1 MVTLG
6 GDDLTLFHH
15 FLADGAHLVAGVAGF
30 GAGGILLTP
39 KLRLVAQ
46 GGDDLTFRNHRI
58 ADGAHRIAG
67 VTGFGTGGV
76 LLVANCGLVVKH
88 GDVCHILGGGVL
100 LAAEGDGGGVGGH
113 ALFRTSGSRL
123 YLVGNVGRQGLHIV
137 AAGAGKGSGGGL
149 AVLTEGEDRLPIGMG
164 MLAGALNEN
173 LIGDGL
179 GAILRGDHNLNPILH
194 GDDGDGVALG
204 GVHSHL
210 RQVLTLFQRQGH
222 LILVIKPAHH
232 TLAVQENI
240 LHGNGAAGGGG
251 EAVDFQLVNAHPLIF
266 LRRHN
271 HPDGG
276 GLYRLKEGIQHLGVV
291 GRGRNLILSDD
302 GNGLPMLTAVHHRP
316 VLTVIHLAG
325 VKVQILIIAGVV
337 LNHIGGRQANLV
349 ACSHIGIIAGVFVD
363 KAQGYMVYH
372 HFFLTQNDGN
382 PGRIVV
388 YTPLPVGPDLLA
400 LGYAEGAAAVVDVHD
415 GVRVRCIEGHG
426 QRQGVIAGQGQVV
439 GGGTGGHP
447 HLGGS
452 SAGHA
457 LTQGDGAGHG
467 NHSAVAHKV
476 GGLHSLPH
484 HRQILHGAVVE
495 VDIHLTGQ
503 CRQGLFHGDGG
514 HGLHRSHTQ
523 HRYGGL
529 RLQGLA
535 FHGTGYGKGASLGI
549 LAGINGV
556 PNHIHFLIRAD
567 VHLSGDGG
575 RQLGCNARIGGDLH
589 RAVAL
594 YHHFRRGNGESGRS
608 GAGIIAD
615 APDGEGGFTGLD
627 VVGIGDSIVQ
637 AVGQSLTVQGYGE
650 LRLNFKA
657 GILEA
662 VLVQG
667 NLSRRQVNLFRSHT
681 HPQLS
686 TGHEPIGHISGRTPG
701 LHTVE
706 PDVLRLHRVK
716 GGNLPIGGVGPGA
729 GGYLVPVLLVGAD
742 LDAIFGNNTVG
753 DGISGLIPQGIQGLN
768 LIQIQLD
775 IALLRLILQIFI
787 PLAVPEGGRVVVN
800 GKLLGAFVAADGLF
814 AGHLHGGIAVGVIPG
829 GIGRIVG
836 GLGVQQNPVFAG
848 GAVVLGLGENLHHIL
863 IGRQDGVGGV
873 IVAFHSDVLR
883 KQSLRGEL
891 PLLQLIVVPS
901 LPVDGNTGQ
910 GSGAAYR
917 EADLSGLQLHF
928 AQTHAVSLG
937 GGSGLAFL
945 IGQGDSQEHAVL
957 GCKAVYPAGHIV
969 GRFRVLSVL
978 GDCQGIPLVS
988 VVAPGHLHG
997 TGQSCGIA
1005 VGVEVHHHLSQQ
1017 LGSII
1022 PEGEAGLLLT
1032 ILGSGIVAPDGGV
1045 GAAAVVR
1052 VCDGAAVPDG
1062 LQGVA
1067 LLSGGH
1073 ILGQAGGV
1081 GCHIAA
1087 DAHRTLRHTDRSGDG
1102 KFLTEHGALTG
1113 DGVGALGLGDCG
1125 VILPRHREL
1134 GVENGA
1140 VCQHGG
1146 TGLGQGQVAAQNCG
1160 SGVVQ
1165 QGCHLVQ
1172 HGDIHGNGDRGALQG
1187 AGDSEGAGL
1196 LNQAF
1201 VISIPDHILL
1211 LLGAVAIGHGDLL
1224 GQLRHRAHLHI
1235 VVAGDGVAD
1244 DGVVSVA
1251 GVVRLRGGHGDRGAL
1266 QPLRLSGD
1274 SEGTGLVGGLHHRH
1288 QLAGAGVPAQALVG
1302 GVVSLAAV
1310 VHADDLAF
1318 SGDGQLHIHIIGVHR
1333 IAVGILHGNGHIAQV
1348 VSVGGDG
1355 GAVCHGLQLVGAIGG
1370 VDHAA
1375 AFGVGDFGLTVSL
1388 IGLYLQGAFLI
1399 GNPEGGVQA
1408 LVAGLLVK
1416 VVGALHGVGGP
1427 GAVGI
1432 AGMGGMYL
1440 RLGRAYQIAVAVEL
1454 DNGSVGVNH
1463 HFHIMAG
1470 AEYHLILVPGGQ
1482 QVQGGYV
1489 LIPLALIEPIGI
1501 LGDAVGVDDAEV
1513 RGLGRRPGAA
1523 GAGAGAVP
1531 GGGLADVVKAGPH
1544 ELAGAGIVGGHT
1556 PPGVAGHSAP
1566 AHGTLVVGGQELVI
1580 PFVLLAT
1587 LPVVHA
1593 VAVDG
1598 GGGLGV
1604 VDLPALGDAVVQVS
1618 NGGVVIAHNAAVLGY
1633 HLGYLVGNVPVGFQ
1647 LVVAECGR
1655 TGGVLFLDPINQVLG
1670 QGRILAVAAAAYAF
1684 KNLIAQAVH
1693 DDSGGIP
1700 VLANHGLDVE
1710 LRPGHVGLAAENL
1723 VVGADGAVEPCRIVV
1738 HIAVLGLN
1746 PGIKCLVNEHHPL
1759 PVGNFHQGRGCRV
1772 VGDTDGIDAHVLQN
1786 LHLPLDGPVPGLGAQ
1801 GALVMVHTHALEL
1814 HGHAVELKAV
1824 VGVEVGPAEAELG
1837 GVGVH
1842 HHILHHHFRLYIV
1855 QVGGVG
1861 GPELGRGD
1869 GALLV
1874 CSLLSAGLQGQGG
1887 VRQGGHRRLTARGV
1901 HRLFHHSHDC
1911 RVPLVLHSG
1920 FHMNRGIGLIFGQ
1933 IRGGHMGSLPLHM
1946 DGIGHGQ
1953 GHIPVDAAAGVP
1965 TAGRG
1970 AMVHLH
1976 RQYILPFKVQ
1986 QLLGQLE
1993 GESGIAVGME
2003 AQLLTV

>member
-1 MVTLG
+1 M
-6 GDDLTLFHH
+6 
-15 FLADGAHLVAGVAGF
+15 
-30 GAGGILLTP
+30 
-39 KLRLVAQ
+39 
-46 GGDDLTFRNHRI
+46 
-58 ADGAHRIAG
+58 
-67 VTGFGTGGV
+67 
-76 LLVANCGLVVKH
+76 
-88 GDVCHILGGGVL
+88 
-100 LAAEGDGGGVGGH
+100 E
-113 ALFRTSGSRL
+113 
-123 YLVGNVGRQGLHIV
+123 
-137 AAGAGKGSGGGL
+137 
-149 AVLTEGEDRLPIGMG
+149 
-164 MLAGALNEN
+164 
-173 LIGDGL
+173 
-179 GAILRGDHNLNPILH
+179 
-194 GDDGDGVALG
+194 
-204 GVHSHL
+204 
-210 RQVLTLFQRQGH
+210 
-222 LILVIKPAHH
+222 
-232 TLAVQENI
+232 
-240 LHGNGAAGGGG
+240 
-251 EAVDFQLVNAHPLIF
+251 VN
-266 LRRHN
+266 
-271 HPDGG
+271 
-276 GLYRLKEGIQHLGVV
+276 
-291 GRGRNLILSDD
+291 
-302 GNGLPMLTAVHHRP
+302 
-316 VLTVIHLAG
+316 
-325 VKVQILIIAGVV
+325 
-337 LNHIGGRQANLV
+337 
-349 ACSHIGIIAGVFVD
+349 
-363 KAQGYMVYH
+363 
-372 HFFLTQNDGN
+372 
-382 PGRIVV
+382 
-388 YTPLPVGPDLLA
+388 
-400 LGYAEGAAAVVDVHD
+400 
-415 GVRVRCIEGHG
+415 
-426 QRQGVIAGQGQVV
+426 
-439 GGGTGGHP
+439 
-447 HLGGS
+447 
-452 SAGHA
+452 
-457 LTQGDGAGHG
+457 
-467 NHSAVAHKV
+467 
-476 GGLHSLPH
+476 
-484 HRQILHGAVVE
+484 
-495 VDIHLTGQ
+495 IHLTGKH
-503 CRQGLFHGDGG
+503 RHGVFHGDGG

-556 PNHIHFLIRAD
+556 PNHIHFLIGAD

-575 RQLGCNARIGGDLH
+575 RQLRCNAGIGGDLH

-594 YHHFRRGNGESGRS
+594 YHHFRRGNGEGGRS

-627 VVGIGDSIVQ
+627 VVGIGDCIVQ
-637 AVGQSLTVQGYGE
+637 AVGQGLAVQGYGG
-650 LRLNFKA
+650 LRLDFVA

-667 NLSRRQVNLFRSHT
+667 NLSLGQVGSLRSHT
-681 HPQLS
+681 HPQLG

-706 PDVLRLHRVK
+706 PDIPSFHRVK
-716 GGNLPIGGVGPGA
+716 GSNLPIGRVGPGA
-729 GGYLVPVLLVGAD
+729 GGYFGPVLLVGAD
-742 LDAIFGNNTVG
+742 LNAIFGNNTVG

-775 IALLRLILQIFI
+775 IALLRLILQMFT

-814 AGHLHGGIAVGVIPG
+814 AGHLHGGIAIGVILG
-829 GIGRIVG
+829 AVGRIIA

-848 GAVVLGLGENLHHIL
+848 GAVILGLGENLHHIL
-863 IGRQDGVGGV
+863 IGRQDGVSGV
-873 IVAFHSDVLR
+873 IAAFHGDVLR

-901 LPVDGNTGQ
+901 LPVDGDTRQ
-910 GSGAAYR
+910 GGGAAYR

-945 IGQGDSQEHAVL
+945 VGQGDSQEHAVL
-957 GCKAVYPAGHIV
+957 GSKAVYPAGHIV

-1017 LGSII
+1017 LSGIV

-1045 GAAAVVR
+1045 GAAAIV
-1052 VCDGAAVPDG
+1052 GAGGGIPIPDG

-1087 DAHRTLRHTDRSGDG
+1087 DAHRALRHPDRSGDG

-1113 DGVGALGLGDCG
+1113 DGVGALSLGDCG
-1125 VILPRHREL
+1125 VVLPRHREL
-1134 GVENGA
+1134 SVENGA
-1140 VCQHGG
+1140 VSQHGR
-1146 TGLGQGQVAAQNCG
+1146 TGLRQGQVAAQNRSG
-1160 SGVVQ
+1160 GVVQ

-1172 HGDIHGNGDRGALQG
+1172 HGDVHGHGDGGALQG
-1187 AGDSEGAGL
+1187 AGDGEGAGL

-1274 SEGTGLVGGLHHRH
+1274 GEGTGLVGGLHYRH

-1375 AFGVGDFGLTVSL
+1375 AFGVGDFGRSVCL

-1416 VVGALHGVGGP
+1416 VVSALHGVGGP

-1440 RLGRAYQIAVAVEL
+1440 RLGSAYQIAVAEEL
-1454 DNGSVGVNH
+1454 DDRSVGVNH
-1463 HFHIMAG
+1463 HFHIVAG
-1470 AEYHLILVPGGQ
+1470 TEDHIIPIPGGK
-1482 QVQGGYV
+1482 QVQGGHGLV
-1489 LIPLALIEPIGI
+1489 PLALVEPIGI
-1501 LGDAVGVDDAEV
+1501 LGDAVGVDNTEI
-1513 RGLGRRPGAA
+1513 RGLGSGPGAA
-1523 GAGAGAVP
+1523 GAGTDAVP

-1544 ELAGAGIVGGHT
+1544 ELAGAGVVGGNP
-1556 PPGVAGHSAP
+1556 PPGVAGHGAP
-1566 AHGTLVVGGQELVI
+1566 AYGTLVVGGQELVA
-1580 PFVLLAT
+1580 PSAVAVAV
-1587 LPVVHA
+1587 LPVVYA

-1598 GGGLGV
+1598 RGGLRVVNLPVFAQTGIQMAALGV
-1604 VDLPALGDAVVQVS
+1604 VVAD
-1618 NGGVVIAHNAAVLGY
+1618 NAAILRY
-1633 HLGYLVGNVPVGFQ
+1633 HLCYPVGNIPVLFQ

-1655 TGGVLFLDPINQVLG
+1655 TGGVLLLDPVDQVLG
-1670 QGRILAVAAAAYAF
+1670 DGGVSAVGTAADAF
-1684 KNLIAQAVH
+1684 KNLVAQAVH

-1700 VLANHGLDVE
+1700 VLTNHGLDVV
-1710 LRPGHVGLAAENL
+1710 LCPGHVGLAAENL
-1723 VVGADGAVEPCRIVV
+1723 VVGADGAVEPCRIVI
-1738 HIAVLGLN
+1738 HIAVLGLG
-1746 PGIKCLVNEHHPL
+1746 PGVEGLVNEHHAL
-1759 PVGNFHQGRGCRV
+1759 PVGNLHQSGSCGV
-1772 VGDTDGIDAHVLQN
+1772 VGDTDGVDAHVLQN
-1786 LHLPLDGPVPGLGAQ
+1786 LHLPLDSPVPGLGAQ

-1814 HGHAVELKAV
+1814 HGNAVDLEAV
-1824 VGVEVGPAEAELG
+1824 GGVEVGPAEAELG
-1837 GVGVH
+1837 GVGIH
-1842 HHILHHHFRLYIV
+1842 HHTLYHNFRFQVV
-1855 QVGGVG
+1855 QAGAVG
-1861 GPELGRGD
+1861 GPEGGRRHSIF
-1869 GALLV
+1869 LLYG
-1874 CSLLSAGLQGQGG
+1874 LLRSGFQGQGFF
-1887 VRQGGHRRLTARGV
+1887 RQGCHRLLTAGGV
-1901 HRLFHHSHDC
+1901 HKLSHHSLDC
-1911 RVPLVLHSG
+1911 RIPLVLHSG
-1920 FHMNRGIGLIFGQ
+1920 FHMNLGIVLIFGQ
-1933 IRGGHMGSLPLHM
+1933 IRGGHMGSLLGHM
-1946 DGIGHGQ
+1946 DGVGDGQ
-1953 GHIPVDAAAGVP
+1953 GYIPVDTAAGVP

-1986 QLLGQLE
+1986 QLLGQPE
-1993 GESGIAVGME
+1993 GESGIAIGME
-2003 AQLLTV
+2003 AQLLAV